1 MVQGQGHH
9 RSYFFVCIHQDLSQ
23 PRAERFKHLLLTN
36 VTGKTHGNM
45 FICLLLHDISRSVPG
60 KPHALQ
66 EVVIA
71 PYDTHSFVRVRRST
85 HDTGLGSSLIGK
97 GTPVFCEVSCEY
109 LRFFSFCLSLSFS
122 KSRETNAKT
131 VISANS
137 KFLHTSPPS
146 SSMSGVGATIGWPVV
161 VCVCVVNFDDRA
173 NGSRRSSRKHD
184 SA

>member
-36 VTGKTHGNM
+36 VTGKIHGNM

-97 GTPVFCEVSCEY
+97 GTPVFCE
-109 LRFFSFCLSLSFS
+109 
-122 KSRETNAKT
+122 SRETNAKA

>member
-109 LRFFSFCLSLSFS
+109 LRFFHFVLVSLFQ
-122 KSRETNAKT
+122 RAARRTQRRLFQRT
-131 VISANS
+131 ANS
-137 KFLHTSPPS
+137 YIPRRPLR
-146 SSMSGVGATIGWPVV
+146 ACPV
-161 VCVCVVNFDDRA
+161 
-173 NGSRRSSRKHD
+173 
-184 SA
+184 